1 MIKVLEIVSFDFE
14 TRLEYNDENMKY
26 RPWYMY
32 IYFLFLIE
40 SNAGGEAKYF
50 KSSQPIQQPVR

>member
-1 MIKVLEIVSFDFE
+1 MIKALEIVSFDFE

-26 RPWYMY
+26 WHWYMY

-40 SNAGGEAKYF
+40 NNAGGEGKFF
-50 KSSQPIQQPVR
+50 KSSKPIQQPV